1 MAKSD
6 NLILKDSSG
15 SLGKMLTITRKR
27 SGTILLGK
35 HRGGSTTPPT
45 EKQQEVQNRF
55 KNAIVYGKAVMN
67 DPELKAEYEKAAKK
81 DQSAYNVAVRD
92 AFKAP
97 EIQGINTGLYTGEIG
112 SKITVRA
119 FDDFKVAGVRVKI
132 TNAGG
137 VVLEQGDALQQS
149 NGLDWLYTASVLND
163 GVQGS
168 RVVASAVDLPGNETV
183 MEVVIP
189 VG

>member
-15 SLGKMLTITRKR
+15 SLGKMVTITRKR

-35 HRGGSTTPPT
+35 HRGESTTPPT
-45 EKQQEVQNRF
+45 EKQLEVQNRF

-67 DPELKAEYEKAAKK
+67 NPELKAQYEAAAKK

-92 AFKAP
+92 AFKPP
-97 EIQGINTGLYTGEIG
+97 EITGINTGLYTGEIG

-119 FDDFKVAGVRVKI
+119 IDDFKVASVRVKI
-132 TNAGG
+132 TNAAGA
-137 VVLEQGDALQQS
+137 VVEQGEAVQQS
-149 NGLDWLYTASVLND
+149 NGLDWVYVVTVVND
-163 GVQGS
+163 EVQGS
-168 RVVASAVDLPGNETV
+168 RIVASAADLPANEAVLDVV
-183 MEVVIP
+183 ML
-189 VG
+189 

>member
-6 NLILKDSSG
+6 NIILKDASG

-35 HRGGSTTPPT
+35 HRGESTTPPS
-45 EKQQEVQNRF
+45 EKQLEVQNRF

-67 DPELKAEYEKAAKK
+67 DPELKAQYEKAAKK

-97 EIQGINTGLYTGEIG
+97 EIQWINTELYTGEIG
-112 SKITVRA
+112 CKITVRA
-119 FDDFKVAGVRVKI
+119 IDDFKVAGVKVKI
-132 TNAGG
+132 TDAGG
-137 VVLEQGDALQQS
+137 VVIEQGDAVQQS
-149 NGLDWLYTASVLND
+149 NGLDWVYTASVENGLAH
-163 GVQGS
+163 GS
-168 RVVASAVDLPGNETV
+168 RIEARAVDLPGNET
-183 MEVVIP
+183 MGEGVVL
-189 VG
+189 